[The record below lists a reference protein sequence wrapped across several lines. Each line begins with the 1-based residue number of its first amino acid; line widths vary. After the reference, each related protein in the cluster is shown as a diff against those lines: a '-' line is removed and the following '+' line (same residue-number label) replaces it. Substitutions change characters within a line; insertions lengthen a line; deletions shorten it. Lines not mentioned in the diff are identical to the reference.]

1 MSLINYYLFN
11 YAYFVGKHSIRRQA
25 IEQFRNSAMYARNAG
40 NYDLVMTAARHYWNA
55 IIPLVSQPIEREL
68 LREPTKQLLQCI
80 TDTTDKKAFDKKSE
94 DEGNLTRE
102 MVDPAIYTNNMIW
115 MNPLGVAR
123 YIRPSW
129 KLNPAKQH
137 QVAL

>member
-1 MSLINYYLFN
+1 MFLNFFSRWPLGVFLIETFSM
-11 YAYFVGKHSIRRQA
+11 FPGKHSVRRQA

-94 DEGNLTRE
+94 DEGKIVMVQTTIILTTFATA
-102 MVDPAIYTNNMIW
+102 V
-115 MNPLGVAR
+115 L
-123 YIRPSW
+123 
-129 KLNPAKQH
+129 L
-137 QVAL
+137 

>member
-102 MVDPAIYTNNMIW
+102 MVDPAIYTNNMI
-115 MNPLGVAR
+115 
-123 YIRPSW
+123 
-129 KLNPAKQH
+129 
-137 QVAL
+137 

>member
-1 MSLINYYLFN
+1 MNLIFKHHSFLT
-11 YAYFVGKHSIRRQA
+11 GKHSIRRQA

-80 TDTTDKKAFDKKSE
+80 TDTTDKKAFDKKSD
-94 DEGNLTRE
+94 DEGNSNL
-102 MVDPAIYTNNMIW
+102 
-115 MNPLGVAR
+115 
-123 YIRPSW
+123 
-129 KLNPAKQH
+129 
-137 QVAL
+137 